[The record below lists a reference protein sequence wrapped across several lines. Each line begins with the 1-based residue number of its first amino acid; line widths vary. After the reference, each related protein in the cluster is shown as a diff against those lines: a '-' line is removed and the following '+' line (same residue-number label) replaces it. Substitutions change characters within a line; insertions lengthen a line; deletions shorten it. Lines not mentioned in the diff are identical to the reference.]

1 MAQAIESMDRGG
13 RPPITMSPAMW
24 RRVWQGAITGLT
36 QEQVAA
42 SIGISTDTLKATRGF
57 RAVWAVKKH
66 AGEAAIA
73 ARLHSTALGDVAPAM
88 PQAVTAMF
96 LAKVRLGWREKE
108 DARESELLAQA
119 AATLAA
125 LFGRLPRPAQATI
138 EGTATELPASDPAA
152 TLLSLLPEGEPDPG
166 PDTPLS

>member
-1 MAQAIESMDRGG
+1 M
-13 RPPITMSPAMW
+13 
-24 RRVWQGAITGLT
+24 
-36 QEQVAA
+36 
-42 SIGISTDTLKATRGF
+42 
-57 RAVWAVKKH
+57 WAVKKH

-119 AATLAA
+119 AATLAQ
-125 LFGRLPRPAQATI
+125 LFGALQRPAAQATI

-152 TLLSLLPEGEPDPG
+152 TLLSLLPEGEPD
-166 PDTPLS
+166 TPLS

>member
-1 MAQAIESMDRGG
+1 
-13 RPPITMSPAMW
+13 MSPAMW
-24 RRVWQGAITGLT
+24 RDLWHYATIGLSQDQAAARLGVSLATLQRTQGFA
-36 QEQVAA
+36 Q
-42 SIGISTDTLKATRGF
+42 
-57 RAVWAVKKH
+57 VWAVKKH

-73 ARLHSTALGDVAPAM
+73 ARLHSAALGDVAPAM

-125 LFGRLPRPAQATI
+125 LFAGVQRPAAPQLV
-138 EGTATELPASDPAA
+138 EGHATATDTADPAA
-152 TLLSLLPEGEPDPG
+152 TLLSLLPEGEPD
-166 PDTPLS
+166 TPLS